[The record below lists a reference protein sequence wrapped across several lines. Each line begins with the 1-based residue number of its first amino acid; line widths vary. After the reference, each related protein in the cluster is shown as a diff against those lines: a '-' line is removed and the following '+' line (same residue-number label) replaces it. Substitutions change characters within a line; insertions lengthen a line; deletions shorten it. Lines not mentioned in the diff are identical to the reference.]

1 MTDGVFNKQ
10 KGKNLVAYVDDIVV
24 KTHVATQLIDDLEET
39 FSNLCPN
46 HIMLNLEKCV
56 FGVPA
61 RKLLG
66 FNISEHVIEIN
77 PKKISLIKDMEP
89 IKNLKGA

>member
-1 MTDGVFNKQ
+1 M
-10 KGKNLVAYVDDIVV
+10 
-24 KTHVATQLIDDLEET
+24 ATQLIDDLEET
-39 FSNLCPN
+39 FYNLRTN
-46 HIMLNLEKCV
+46 HIKLNLEKCV
-56 FGVPA
+56 FGVPT